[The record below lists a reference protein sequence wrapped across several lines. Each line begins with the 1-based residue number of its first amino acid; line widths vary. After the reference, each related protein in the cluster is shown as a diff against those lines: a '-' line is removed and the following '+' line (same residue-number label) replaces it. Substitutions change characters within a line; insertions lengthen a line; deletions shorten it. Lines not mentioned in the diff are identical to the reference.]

1 MKFHLDMDMLKR
13 RLKWHLLHA
22 VTATDF
28 SHELV
33 RPLHQVIFVPPW
45 PLFVGF
51 VLNNWHVTDSSH
63 AKPLQEELNECLS
76 GGFLIYIPYLLHTV
90 CEKNI

>member
-13 RLKWHLLHA
+13 RLKWHLLHT

-33 RPLHQVIFVPPW
+33 RSLHQVIFVPAW
-45 PLFVGF
+45 PSFVGF

-76 GGFLIYIPYLLHTV
+76 GGFLIYIPYLLHTM